1 MVGFQAVNL
10 SNESTLNIGYERG
23 VFSEVD
29 MYKVN
34 MRRGDRVV
42 GIEAYKKDGMNFFV
56 NLKLIIMGPN

>member
-1 MVGFQAVNL
+1 
-10 SNESTLNIGYERG
+10 
-23 VFSEVD
+23 